1 LSHARQLF
9 LLRFAVLFVGLVLL
23 QLPFLHADADGGLGF
38 SRGPYTDEG
47 LYSAQVRNAMVTGHL
62 DLAESDG
69 VLKTPLFAMG
79 AWLALAGFGDSMG
92 TLRAAVVLCCGLF
105 LALMASG
112 SSAFSRMLRLA
123 IPLGFLSYFPFHYG
137 HLALAEMPSCIAIV
151 AALFLVHLRLQGAGA
166 WTLAASGLLAFVA
179 YALKVQF
186 VYAAVIPA
194 VAFAAVIVLRWL
206 SGMAVPRRAWT
217 DVLASAAIAAA
228 FAALYAVAWVLPNRD
243 LFAAI
248 SGQVSGHSSSLA
260 DIPRTAIGNVHEILR
275 EPGVWPLLL
284 LVGLGVVWAAREW
297 RASAS
302 DPQARLAWIGL
313 MAPSFAWAIVEMHKL
328 SLNYLPSRY
337 IVSLLVAVSL
347 FGAAAICTRQRPL
360 FKRPANLRHAAGLA
374 VLVMAVALNAVFYV
388 KSLRDR
394 RYVID
399 GVQAALA
406 AEGRWRGKLAMGPW
420 APTLF
425 WGTGAVTKPI
435 WHGAYNDRNILA
447 RFNPAA
453 IVTEPDQQDSSQA
466 LSADGL
472 RLPTHPDL
480 SLRVQSW
487 NLQIYQWPP
496 R

>member
-1 LSHARQLF
+1 MSSARQLF
-9 LLRFAVLFVGLVLL
+9 LLRFAVLFVALVLL

-69 VLKTPLFAMG
+69 VLKTPLFAAG
-79 AWLALAGFGDSMG
+79 AWLALAAFGDSMA
-92 TLRAAVVLCCGLF
+92 TLRAAVVLSCGLV

-112 SSAFSRMLRLA
+112 GSAFSRMLRLA
-123 IPLGFLSYFPFHYG
+123 IPLVFLSYFPFHFG

-151 AALFLVHLRLQGAGA
+151 AALWFVHLRLQGAGA

-194 VAFAAVIVLRWL
+194 VAFAAVIPLRWL
-206 SGMAVPRRAWT
+206 SGLTVPRRAWT
-217 DVLASAAIAAA
+217 DVLASAATAAG
-228 FAALYAVAWVLPNRD
+228 FAALFAAVWIWPNRD
-243 LFAAI
+243 LFSAV
-248 SGQVSGHSSSLA
+248 SGQVTGRSTSLA
-260 DIPRTAIGNVHEILR
+260 DIPRMAIANVHEVLR
-275 EPGVWPLLL
+275 EPGVWPLLM
-284 LVGLGVVWAAREW
+284 LVGLGAVWAAREW
-297 RASAS
+297 RASAH
-302 DPQARLAWIGL
+302 DQQARLAWIGL
-313 MAPSFAWAIVEMHKL
+313 MAPPFAWAAVEMHKL

-337 IVSLLVAVSL
+337 VVSLLVAVSL
-347 FGAAAICTRQRPL
+347 LGAAAICTRQRPL
-360 FKRPANLRHAAGLA
+360 FGRPAHGAHAAGLVA
-374 VLVMAVALNAVFYV
+374 LAMVLALNAALYV

-399 GVQAALA
+399 GVQTALA
-406 AEGRWRGKLAMGPW
+406 ADGRWRGKLAMGPW

-425 WGTGAVTKPI
+425 WGTGALTKPI
-435 WHGAYNDRNILA
+435 WHGAYNDRDIVA

-453 IVTEPDQQDSSQA
+453 IVTETDQQDSSQA

-472 RLPTHPDL
+472 HLPTHPDL
-480 SLRVQSW
+480 SLRVHSW